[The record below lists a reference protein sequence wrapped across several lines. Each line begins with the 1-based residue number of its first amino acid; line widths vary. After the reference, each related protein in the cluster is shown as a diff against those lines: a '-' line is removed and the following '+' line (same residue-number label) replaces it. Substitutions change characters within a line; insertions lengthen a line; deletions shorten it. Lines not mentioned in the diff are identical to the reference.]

1 MSTLQ
6 SIGVLL
12 AAAFCA
18 ASLLWWLLSGITGD
32 DS

>member
-6 SIGVLL
+6 AIGTLL

-18 ASLLWWLLSGITGD
+18 ASLLWWIFSGITGGGE
-32 DS
+32 